1 MSHISAFEYN
11 ITINEYIIDDPKE
24 GLETVPG
31 FDSDHWPSMSDEK
44 WNRDVYKSYGRS
56 PYWE

>member
-1 MSHISAFEYN
+1 MSQISAFEYN
-11 ITINEYIIDDPKE
+11 LTINECTLDGPKE
-24 GLETVPG
+24 CLEMAPG

-44 WNRDVYKSYGRS
+44 WNRDVYKAYGRS